1 MLPPNETPTN
11 RSTGEQLEAENLSQF
26 VKLLYE
32 QFLYPLSPGKTVD
45 IPKFLLYW
53 ISRKEK

>member
-26 VKLLYE
+26 VKT
-32 QFLYPLSPGKTVD
+32 F
-45 IPKFLLYW
+45 I
-53 ISRKEK
+53 